1 MIGRFAITLL
11 AAGSLLGA
19 VGPARGDTIQLAN
32 GDVLRGKV
40 VSLNEKEL
48 VFHSESFGTIKIER
62 TKVDLIAA
70 RLQRSAECAPGGQ
83 SRAGGE
89 CRRRFLTG
97 KLGPPLGNAD
107 RSEEPGSDGRS
118 VARCRRRR
126 RLAEKRRQARRGLQD
141 LKKDLGSGPESQ
153 ALDAYINLLNQFA
166 PLSAAAGQQLH
177 PAAPR
182 PSPQKPKSPSTD
194 KKVLPVQKPSGTTS
208 APR

>member
-62 TKVDLIAA
+62 TKIDLIALGSKGLPSVHQA
-70 RLQRSAECAPGGQ
+70 ANPAPAA
-83 SRAGGE
+83 SAGGGS
-89 CRRRFLTG
+89 LLGSLAPLLGTPTAQ
-97 KLGPPLGNAD
+97 KNLGPMVDQLLGAGGVGDLQKNVD
-107 RSEEPGSDGRS
+107 
-118 VARCRRRR
+118 
-126 RLAEKRRQARRGLQD
+126 KARRGLQD

-194 KKVLPVQKPSGTTS
+194 KKVPPVQKPSGTTS